1 MEIMVLVSWK
11 KSFERKELKSQ
22 HDDSRGWSY
31 SSVIDYVLGI
41 FKPWVQSSESKTKPK
56 QNTCSRNT
64 AVR

>member
-41 FKPWVQSSESKTKPK
+41 FKPWVQS
-56 QNTCSRNT
+56 
-64 AVR
+64 